1 MSWTA
6 CKEHRATQPST
17 SRLPHYQHFTLIW
30 QDQRH
35 TGKSTWA
42 LSIMLETS
50 ELLSPLGN
58 IFYTRHELL
67 TYTQTAHLCTLVH
80 LFISRGTEQFELASS
95 KPICSENQNRRTGR
109 SSALWGAACFH
120 KSTARLHF
128 ISSLLDSPPAKGI
141 QSLYVQHTSAFNVS
155 DSSSLKR

>member
-6 CKEHRATQPST
+6 CKEHRTKQPST

-50 ELLSPLGN
+50 DLLRPLGD
-58 IFYTRHELL
+58 ISYTRHEFL
-67 TYTQTAHLCTLVH
+67 TCTQSAHICTLAH
-80 LFISRGTEQFELASS
+80 LFILWATEQFELVSS
-95 KPICSENQNRRTGR
+95 KSICSENQHRTER
-109 SSALWGAACFH
+109 SSALWDAASFH
-120 KSTARLHF
+120 KSTACLHF
-128 ISSLLDSPPAKGI
+128 ISSLPDSPPAKGI
-141 QSLYVQHTSAFNVS
+141 QSLYVLHTSAFNVS
-155 DSSSLKR
+155 DFSTPKR